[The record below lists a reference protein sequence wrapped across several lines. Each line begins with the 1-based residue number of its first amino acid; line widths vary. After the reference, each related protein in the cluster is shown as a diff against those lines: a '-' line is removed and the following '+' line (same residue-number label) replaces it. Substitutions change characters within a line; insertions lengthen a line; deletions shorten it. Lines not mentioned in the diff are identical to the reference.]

1 MKTLEQQW
9 NNLCAEFSTDS
20 ALIHTLFSEIKSQ
33 YNSPKRFYHNLNH
46 IQALLNQAEAFK
58 TTINNYHIVCFA
70 IWYHDIIYS
79 TTKHNNEIKSA
90 ETAIKRLKQLKL
102 SDDKTELCGTL
113 IRSTQNHKPLNNDND
128 DNRLLLDFDL
138 DILGAEWNIYLNY
151 TQNIRKEYGR
161 YPNFIYKKGRK
172 KALRHFL
179 ERERIYHSNHY
190 FNEKETRARENINR
204 ELEIL

>member
-20 ALIHTLFSEIKSQ
+20 ALIHMLFSEIKSQ

-46 IQALLNQAEAFK
+46 IQALLNQAKSFK
-58 TTINNYHIVCFA
+58 STINNYNIVCFA

-79 TTKHNNEIKSA
+79 TTKHNNEQKSA
-90 ETAIKRLKQLKL
+90 ETAIKNLKL
-102 SDDKTELCGTL
+102 LQLSSEKIDLCASL
-113 IRSTQNHKPLNNDND
+113 IRSTQNHQPLNDDD

-138 DILGAEWNIYLNY
+138 DILGADWNTY
-151 TQNIRKEYGR
+151 TSYTKNIRKEYGR
-161 YPNFIYKKGRK
+161 YPNFMYKKGRK

-179 ERERIYHSNHY
+179 ERDRIYHSNHY
-190 FNEKETRARENINR
+190 FNEKETKARENINR
-204 ELEIL
+204 ELELL